1 MLEVFKNTMKS
12 WVSNTPL
19 TYSAAAAYYA
29 VFSLPGMLIII
40 ISITTFFLDED
51 MVRSQ
56 IQEYIGSFMGDDAA
70 ETIQKI
76 IDNARLSDTGPKTLI
91 VGGGVLLFGATGFFA
106 QLKNSFNAVW
116 GVKPKPEKT
125 IIRFLAHRGI
135 SLVVA
140 IIFSLCVLM
149 SMYISAVIKVF
160 SSWLVGHF
168 PELEFLTRLELAI
181 SFAIISMLFTIIF
194 KLLPDVKIKLT
205 YAFVGGTLSSFLF
218 LLGGLVFTKVLEI
231 IAPQSVFGAAGSIIV
246 LMIWV
251 TYACMILQLGAEFIK
266 ALIQHTEE
274 EIRTSRFVIRRQ
286 Q

>member
-1 MLEVFKNTMKS
+1 MIEIFKNTLKS

-29 VFSLPGMLIII
+29 VFSLPGMMIII
-40 ISITTFFLDED
+40 VSITTFFLDEE

-56 IQEYIGSFMGDDAA
+56 IQEYIGNMMGQAEA

-76 IDNARLSDTGPKTLI
+76 IDKARLSDTGPKTLI
-91 VGGGVLLFGATGFFA
+91 IGGGILLFGATGFFA

-125 IIRFLAHRGI
+125 ILRFLAHRGI

-140 IIFSLCVLM
+140 ILFSFCVLV
-149 SMYISAVIKVF
+149 SMYLSAAMKVLGSWVIIR
-160 SSWLVGHF
+160 F
-168 PELEFLTRLELAI
+168 PELAFLKPLELSISFLTI
-181 SFAIISMLFTIIF
+181 SLLFTLIF
-194 KLLPDVKIKLT
+194 KMLPDVKIKLS
-205 YAFVGGTLSSFLF
+205 YAFVGGAMSSLLF
-218 LLGGLVFTKVLEI
+218 LLGGLFFTRILEI
-231 IAPQSVFGAAGSIIV
+231 IAPQSVFGAAGSIIL

-266 ALIQHTEE
+266 ALIQHTEQ
-274 EIRTSRFVIRRQ
+274 EIKTSRFVIRK
-286 Q
+286 